1 MQEIKNKAL
10 RELAL
15 RELAKRDLKTFL
27 LLKWKRFNKMPFLD
41 NWHFDYLA
49 KVLEHTLPEF
59 SKNRP
64 LRRLILNMPPS
75 YGKTESIARTFIP
88 WALGNNPY
96 RKFIYL
102 SYSEDL
108 GRKIN
113 KQIRELLK
121 SDFYTSIFKKPT
133 FIQENSSEFIFK
145 EGGGLFVSTLKGALT
160 GFHADSILIDDPIKV
175 SNMKSKKERDF
186 INENFKESVLTR
198 LQDTNAN
205 ITILMQRL
213 GDDDLCG
220 FLLNE
225 KNFNQ
230 NIIKEWKHLKLQALN
245 KEKEIYTIGE
255 YSYEREINE
264 PLFSKKHNLKDLEE
278 LEQQIGADEFY
289 TQYLQE
295 PQATESG
302 FFELEYFKQIPS
314 YEMKEQNEFIFF
326 DGAIALNARADN
338 RALVIMGVENTED
351 NNIRY
356 VLKNCFYGVWDEMQT
371 CEHLI
376 ESLLA
381 NPKAKCYIES
391 DGGGLI
397 LHRLLLKEIVRVN
410 ENLKRQG
417 KELIKNQI
425 ETYAASRKISK
436 VEKIKA
442 MKAYYNTGAL
452 VFLNTAYGLNQIK
465 KELLSFNP
473 EKPFRKDDC
482 IDAMASC
489 INHPAVR
496 PPHVYKPSVKPSVNS
511 RFTYGTKWNI

>member
-59 SKNRP
+59 SKNKP

-356 VLKNCFYGVWDEMQT
+356 VLKNCFYGVW
-371 CEHLI
+371 
-376 ESLLA
+376 
-381 NPKAKCYIES
+381 
-391 DGGGLI
+391 
-397 LHRLLLKEIVRVN
+397 V
-410 ENLKRQG
+410 
-417 KELIKNQI
+417 
-425 ETYAASRKISK
+425 
-436 VEKIKA
+436 
-442 MKAYYNTGAL
+442 
-452 VFLNTAYGLNQIK
+452 
-465 KELLSFNP
+465 
-473 EKPFRKDDC
+473 
-482 IDAMASC
+482 
-489 INHPAVR
+489 
-496 PPHVYKPSVKPSVNS
+496 
-511 RFTYGTKWNI
+511 